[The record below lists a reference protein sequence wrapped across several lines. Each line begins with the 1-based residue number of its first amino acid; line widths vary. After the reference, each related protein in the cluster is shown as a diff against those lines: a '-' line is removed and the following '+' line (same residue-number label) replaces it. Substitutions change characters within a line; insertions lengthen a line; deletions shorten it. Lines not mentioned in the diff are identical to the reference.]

1 MDYIE
6 FDLDSAVS
14 TQTAFTGYTA
24 LDTPTFSMGRNIQNV
39 VGFKIIE
46 TNIPSSYY
54 LVTDEVNSATGYW
67 RNRVLVNIYKDAI
80 DNWQTSFDI
89 TPYRYYTATEL
100 AAEIATQLATIVNP
114 GPGVIWP
121 ITFATNFTFSTT
133 TGKFTLTVVPSPY
146 VAGLEITFQ
155 LDATLAQ
162 ILGFALPNLEDLNTS
177 VLINQT
183 SSTTFSWSS
192 PYTALVTGPNYF
204 QINSLKLSNVL
215 NNYVPEGPLGTIG
228 QTNPAICQVPIY
240 MAYGGLNQWQSTQP
254 DTFDTQNLFQL
265 ESFDLY
271 LTLGTSKIPLKLNG
285 LSWQCKVRVFIDTN
299 TVGQSLAGNVEQGRV
314 VKRIRQT

>member
-14 TQTAFTGYTA
+14 TLSAFTAYSS

-46 TNIPSSYY
+46 SNIPSSYF
-54 LVTDEVNSATGYW
+54 VINDEKQGNGLPNNYINFLDLSGEIFTGPIVIPVK
-67 RNRVLVNIYKDAI
+67 N
-80 DNWQTSFDI
+80 
-89 TPYRYYTATEL
+89 YTGPEL
-100 AAEIATQLATIVNP
+100 ASTIATLMNASFGAGLF
-114 GPGVIWP
+114 GPL
-121 ITFATNFTFSTT
+121 TT
-133 TGKFTLTVVPSPY
+133 TCTYEPNGSKFTIAIHSQDPTISVVN
-146 VAGLEITFQ
+146 LEMLFASNDLPT
-155 LDATLAQ
+155 
-162 ILGFALPNLEDLNTS
+162 ILGFSTPDKLGPQSYTVS
-177 VLINQT
+177 SNQDWVFV
-183 SSTTFSWSS
+183 SSS
-192 PYTALVTGPNYF
+192 TALVTGPNYF
-204 QINSLKLSNVL
+204 QINSLKLANVL
-215 NNYVPEGPLGTIG
+215 NNYTPEGPLGTIG
-228 QTNPAICQVPIY
+228 QTDPTICQVPIY

-265 ESFDLY
+265 ETFDLY

-285 LSWQCKVRVFIDTN
+285 LSWQCKVRVFIETN